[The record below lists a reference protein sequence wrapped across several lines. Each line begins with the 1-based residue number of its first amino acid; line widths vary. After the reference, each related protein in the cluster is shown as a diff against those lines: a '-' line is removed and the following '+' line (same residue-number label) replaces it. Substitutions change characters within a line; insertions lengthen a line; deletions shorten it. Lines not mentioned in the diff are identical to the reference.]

1 MKQILAIALAGFVVH
16 FGFAGDTMSAT
27 GNSRLT
33 EVPAKI
39 SVTTSLSR
47 HENLH
52 LDPSFLGRSKRFTET
67 AMKVMAFKLY
77 PYSRHEAWMKR
88 EIVRVTDGLI
98 GTVTTHGSRLLD
110 SGENELKV
118 WIERASDVSADIAG
132 PTKSIVY
139 VATEILADQLL
150 DLNRL
155 TSVNAPVSGD
165 EVEIS
170 RWLGERAIAPR
181 AKG

>member
-1 MKQILAIALAGFVVH
+1 MKQILAIVLAVFLVRV
-16 FGFAGDTMSAT
+16 GFADDTMNVT
-27 GNSRLT
+27 GNSGQS
-33 EVPAKI
+33 EVPARI
-39 SVTTSLSR
+39 SVATSISK
-47 HENLH
+47 HEKLL
-52 LDPSFLGRSKRFTET
+52 LDPSLLARSKRLTDK
-67 AMKVMAFKLY
+67 AMKSMAFKLY

-98 GTVTTHGSRLLD
+98 GTVTTHGRRLLD

>member
-27 GNSRLT
+27 GNSGLT

-39 SVTTSLSR
+39 SVKTSLSR

-77 PYSRHEAWMKR
+77 PYSRQEA
-88 EIVRVTDGLI
+88 VSY
-98 GTVTTHGSRLLD
+98 THLTLPT
-110 SGENELKV
+110 
-118 WIERASDVSADIAG
+118 SDLV
-132 PTKSIVY
+132 
-139 VATEILADQLL
+139 
-150 DLNRL
+150 
-155 TSVNAPVSGD
+155 
-165 EVEIS
+165 
-170 RWLGERAIAPR
+170 
-181 AKG
+181 